1 MSNVCAENTAKK
13 PCKVADIIVGILFF
27 AGFIF
32 LAFLPK
38 LLSGAAASFYDVLSS
53 LFKDIKQ
60 IGSFGYLEFSYL
72 AIAIFYVASLVFTVL
87 SFFFSKKTARTFNF
101 LKAFLGLVFF
111 INLIVAYCHMAK
123 SANGLINSLISPKS
137 SLFSIGTSLALA
149 FLYLIVL
156 SLMQYKKA
164 GLVKLLYFVLA
175 GGFIAFYKFAFIGT
189 LKLENLWDL
198 KLNLGTGLANT
209 ISTYAYMA
217 LGFGILANLLLV
229 ILGLAIKKTGV
240 LDYIRSIAL
249 FVIAAVCFVMLAI
262 NTKFVNIEDY
272 LGTILSLALSA
283 ISCFAV
289 IIVSV
294 VRKRAS
300 KFVFDGDQMAIK
312 GLEQPA
318 NKTEEQA
325 KVEETS
331 NALDDAAQISID
343 EITENKIAEEAA
355 AAEQVEESAE
365 PAAEP
370 IEEVSEEVQGE
381 PVETTFDFE
390 QTQYDGNYNREYQ
403 DQQDRESAQQA
414 QQAAQQAQQPFQ
426 QAPYVSGQGYA
437 QQFAQTYGVP
447 YYNGPAAVMPDAF
460 INGLTPAE
468 KDEFDKL
475 FISRIYGDNKRL
487 PMYRIGAD
495 NREFFSKVFVFIGRY
510 RNIISDGLLEKI
522 YIQSNLLK

>member
-175 GGFIAFYKFAFIGT
+175 GGFIAFY
-189 LKLENLWDL
+189 
-198 KLNLGTGLANT
+198 
-209 ISTYAYMA
+209 
-217 LGFGILANLLLV
+217 
-229 ILGLAIKKTGV
+229 
-240 LDYIRSIAL
+240 
-249 FVIAAVCFVMLAI
+249 
-262 NTKFVNIEDY
+262 
-272 LGTILSLALSA
+272 
-283 ISCFAV
+283 
-289 IIVSV
+289 
-294 VRKRAS
+294 
-300 KFVFDGDQMAIK
+300 
-312 GLEQPA
+312 
-318 NKTEEQA
+318 
-325 KVEETS
+325 
-331 NALDDAAQISID
+331 
-343 EITENKIAEEAA
+343 
-355 AAEQVEESAE
+355 
-365 PAAEP
+365 
-370 IEEVSEEVQGE
+370 
-381 PVETTFDFE
+381 
-390 QTQYDGNYNREYQ
+390 
-403 DQQDRESAQQA
+403 
-414 QQAAQQAQQPFQ
+414 
-426 QAPYVSGQGYA
+426 
-437 QQFAQTYGVP
+437 
-447 YYNGPAAVMPDAF
+447 
-460 INGLTPAE
+460 
-468 KDEFDKL
+468 
-475 FISRIYGDNKRL
+475 
-487 PMYRIGAD
+487 
-495 NREFFSKVFVFIGRY
+495 
-510 RNIISDGLLEKI
+510 
-522 YIQSNLLK
+522 